1 MRSLHTF
8 VCACALL
15 LAACSA
21 SAPRPRP
28 DGAETATCPDGR
40 QRMARIELY
49 FGLSRP
55 GGTVSDAEFRS
66 FVDAQVTPRF
76 PDGLTLLA
84 GSGQWRDASGVL
96 HVEAS
101 KLLILLVSPNDPQV
115 DTKINAIRDDY
126 RRRFEQQSVLRADS
140 SACVSF

>member
-1 MRSLHTF
+1 MKSLHTL
-8 VCACALL
+8 VAAGTLL

-21 SAPRPRP
+21 TAPSPRP
-28 DGAETATCPDGR
+28 DGTETAACSGGR

-55 GGTVSDAEFRS
+55 GGTVSDAEFRT
-66 FVDAQVTPRF
+66 FVDSQVTPRF
-76 PDGLTLLA
+76 PDGLTVLA
-84 GSGQWRDASGVL
+84 GSGQWRDGSGVL

-101 KLLILLVSPNDPQV
+101 KLLILFVGSIDPQV
-115 DTKINAIRDDY
+115 ETKINAIRDEY
-126 RRRFEQQSVLRADS
+126 RRRFEQQSVLRADG